1 MEKTDLFYKVLHR
14 DSTKQRQLQEVNLSN
29 KELNKTF
36 NGTETLRGEKFL
48 DKVRKAEPFEM
59 SDGTRKF
66 INISGSS
73 EVLNKMQKGLEGG
86 KITIDRTDRFVVVDT
101 EDLVNQDPQASTENG
116 GDFEK
121 VSIGSFKKTEEFGSR
136 KETVAGSTEDI
147 ETCVAIFL
155 AYKLQ
160 TGKDFSHL
168 SEDFNSEL
176 ENTLTSGVVLDK
188 KYTTEYT
195 KQCIDTLIMDV
206 GPESWMHTIHLTV
219 DSLIHR
225 LQLTGNYTVY
235 RTRTEGVVGRI
246 YSTFNKYNTRYG
258 KPDKWNP
265 ADIWVVRDGYE
276 FPETASW
283 EEFNQA
289 VRIAFDQKNAIGIS
303 LKKVGKQPEVELV
316 NGGTRQTDHHLVEK
330 DFNSVKYLLSGKVS
344 CKINF
349 VGKLQL
355 SLRCSNV
362 SGGTSFAIEVLRS
375 AAARDGKAGIPA
387 INYELKKQG
396 SKLQLPKQ
404 IGLLSDLADNLSN
417 KDSREYKEFK
427 NLVRQYIGSDQ
438 LEEYLEQSTGGKISK
453 YLGLLCCREL
463 IEGGVDKLGFIN
475 GILDYA
481 MSRTDEAAPHY
492 KVH

>member
-1 MEKTDLFYKVLHR
+1 MEKTDQFNKALYR
-14 DSTKQRQLQEVNLSN
+14 DGKAQKLQEVNLSN
-29 KELNKTF
+29 RELNKTF

-48 DKVRKAEPFEM
+48 DKVRKTEPFEM

-66 INISGSS
+66 VNISGSS

-86 KITIDRTDRFVVVDT
+86 KITVGRTDKFVVVDT
-101 EDLVNQDPQASTENG
+101 EDLVNQDPQASTENS

-121 VSIGSFKKTEEFGSR
+121 VSIGSFRKTEEFGSR

-155 AYKLQ
+155 AYRLQ

-176 ENTLTSGVVLDK
+176 ENILTSGVVILDR
-188 KYTTEYT
+188 KYTTEHV
-195 KQCIDTLIMDV
+195 KQIIDALVMDV
-206 GPESWMHTIHLTV
+206 GSESWIHTVHSTV

-235 RTRTEGVVGRI
+235 RTRTEGVVGKI
-246 YSTFNKYNTRYG
+246 YSTFNKYNVRYG

-265 ADIWVVRDGYE
+265 ADIWMVRDGYE
-276 FPETASW
+276 FPETTNW

-330 DFNSVKYLLSGKVS
+330 DFSNVKYLLSGKVS

-355 SLRCSNV
+355 TLRCSNV

-387 INYELKKQG
+387 INYEFRKQG
-396 SKLQLPKQ
+396 SKLQLPRQ

-417 KDSREYKEFK
+417 KDSKEYKEFK
-427 NLVRQYIGSDQ
+427 NLVRQYVGSDQ
-438 LEEYLEQSTGGKISK
+438 LEEYLGQSTGGKISK

-463 IEGGVDKLGFIN
+463 IEGSVDRLGFLN